1 MSTVQPVPPELSYSS
16 RRERMVRESMFWGSL
31 DRLLRNPQGIVGLV
45 VLGLLVG
52 AAVFAPLLTW
62 HHPNIQDGSAR
73 FLAPS
78 WEHPFGTDELR
89 RDLYSRTLY
98 GLRVSLALSITSV
111 TLGAT
116 FGIVVGF
123 LSGYVGGWVDA
134 VLMRL
139 VDTLL
144 AFPGLLSALAIV
156 TILGPSIRNV
166 AIAIAFFSIPS
177 FARLSR
183 AQMLGERNKDYV
195 ASAEALGAGSL
206 RIVFRHIAPNAI
218 APLLTQVALFM
229 ASAVIISA
237 SLSFLG
243 LGERPPDPSLGGLI
257 NSAKSNLQKA
267 WWYPTFP
274 GLALALLLLSLN
286 LLADAIN
293 DAINPFARRR
303 A

>member
-1 MSTVQPVPPELSYSS
+1 MTSTFPELTYSS
-16 RRERMVRESMFWGSL
+16 RRERMVRESLFWGSL
-31 DRLLRNPQGIVGLV
+31 DRLVRNPQGIVGLT
-45 VLGLLVG
+45 LLTLLVG
-52 AAVFAPLLTW
+52 AAIFAPLLTW
-62 HHPNIQDGSAR
+62 HDPNIQDASAR
-73 FLAPS
+73 FLPPS

-98 GLRVSLALSITSV
+98 GLRVSLMLSLTSV
-111 TLGAT
+111 SIGAT
-116 FGIVVGF
+116 IGIMLGF
-123 LSGYVGGWVDA
+123 FSGYVGGWVD
-134 VLMRL
+134 VVMMRL

-156 TILGPSIRNV
+156 TILGPSLRNV

-195 ASAEALGAGSL
+195 ASAQALGARPL
-206 RIVFRHIAPNAI
+206 RIIFRHVAPNAI

-229 ASAVIISA
+229 ASAVVISA

-243 LGERPPDPSLGGLI
+243 LGERAPEASLGGLI
-257 NSAKSNLQKA
+257 NTAKSNLQKA

-293 DAINPFARRR
+293 DAINPFAPRRT
-303 A
+303 

>member
-1 MSTVQPVPPELSYSS
+1 MSASYQELPYAS
-16 RRERMVRESMFWGSL
+16 RRDRIVRESMFWGSV
-31 DRLLRNPQGIVGLV
+31 DRLLRNPQGLIGLAILAV
-45 VLGLLVG
+45 LVG
-52 AAVFAPLLTW
+52 AAIFAPLLTW
-62 HHPNIQDGSAR
+62 HEPNAQDAAGR

-89 RDLYSRTLY
+89 RDLYSRTLF
-98 GLRVSLALSITSV
+98 GLRVSLALSMTSV
-111 TLGAT
+111 VIGATLG
-116 FGIVVGF
+116 IVLGF
-123 LSGYVGGWVDA
+123 ISGYAGGWVDA
-134 VLMRL
+134 FIMRL

-195 ASAEALGAGSL
+195 ASAEALGAGSV

-229 ASAVIISA
+229 ASAVIVSA

-243 LGERPPDPSLGGLI
+243 LGERAPDPSLGGLI
-257 NSAKSNLQKA
+257 NTAKSNLQTA

-286 LLADAIN
+286 LLADAVN

>member
-1 MSTVQPVPPELSYSS
+1 MSAMFPELTYTS

-31 DRLLRNPQGIVGLV
+31 DRLIRNPQGSIGLAI
-45 VLGLLVG
+45 LALLIG
-52 AAVFAPLLTW
+52 AAAFAPWLTW
-62 HHPNIQDGSAR
+62 HEPNIQDASAR
-73 FLAPS
+73 FMAPS
-78 WEHPFGTDELR
+78 LEHPFGTDELR
-89 RDLYSRTLY
+89 RDLFSRTLF
-98 GLRVSLALSITSV
+98 GLRVSLTLSLTSV
-111 TLGAT
+111 TFGAT
-116 FGIVVGF
+116 IGIMFGF
-123 LSGYVGGWVDA
+123 FAGYVGGWVDA
-134 VLMRL
+134 VMMRL
-139 VDTLL
+139 IDALL

-183 AQMLGERNKDYV
+183 AQMLAERNKDYV
-195 ASAEALGAGSL
+195 ASAQALGAGPV
-206 RIVFRHIAPNAI
+206 RIVFLHIAPNAI

-229 ASAVIISA
+229 ASAVSVSA
-237 SLSFLG
+237 ALSFLG
-243 LGERPPDPSLGGLI
+243 LGERAPDASLGGLI
-257 NSAKSNLQKA
+257 NTAKSNLQNA

-286 LLADAIN
+286 LLADAVN